1 MSDTEKENISTEEA
15 ETEAIEETKSGV
27 KICLDCNG
35 TGHIEDIE
43 KTDFSISA
51 SKKPCPKCE
60 GKGYIITDPDL
71 FNEPELEAVE
81 KFYNLSK
88 EMDDEIKKLP
98 EESAEAIKKWNKAI
112 SKTATTLKSAYFKI
126 LSEYNKARK
135 SLNEEKNKLIKSED
149 KYLRLLAEY
158 DNFRKRSIQE
168 KLNASSDAT
177 ARAAL
182 EVISVIDNFERAV
195 AAECSDENYKKG
207 VEMIYG
213 QFVEVI
219 KKLGVEEIDALGK
232 EFDPNLHNAVSQVE
246 DENFGENTVSQ
257 VYQKGYKLGDKVIRC
272 AMVVVANP

>member
-1 MSDTEKENISTEEA
+1 MSEKEKELEQEVPEEEKTGEPVEEIA
-15 ETEAIEETKSGV
+15 EEIIEE
-27 KICLDCNG
+27 D
-35 TGHIEDIE
+35 
-43 KTDFSISA
+43 
-51 SKKPCPKCE
+51 
-60 GKGYIITDPDL
+60 
-71 FNEPELEAVE
+71 AV
-81 KFYNLSK
+81 
-88 EMDDEIKKLP
+88 DELP
-98 EESAEAIKKWNKAI
+98 EEEAGESLEDKIKA
-112 SKTATTLKSAYFKI
+112 L
-126 LSEYNKARK
+126 
-135 SLNEEKNKLIKSED
+135 EEAAAADKD

-213 QFVEVI
+213 QFLEVI

>member
-1 MSDTEKENISTEEA
+1 MSEKEKELEQETPADETEEIA
-15 ETEAIEETKSGV
+15 EEIIEE
-27 KICLDCNG
+27 DAA
-35 TGHIEDIE
+35 EE
-43 KTDFSISA
+43 
-51 SKKPCPKCE
+51 
-60 GKGYIITDPDL
+60 
-71 FNEPELEAVE
+71 
-81 KFYNLSK
+81 
-88 EMDDEIKKLP
+88 LP
-98 EESAEAIKKWNKAI
+98 EEEAGESLEDKIKA
-112 SKTATTLKSAYFKI
+112 L
-126 LSEYNKARK
+126 
-135 SLNEEKNKLIKSED
+135 EEAAAADKD

-168 KLNASSDAT
+168 KLNAFSDAT
-177 ARAAL
+177 AKAAL
-182 EVISVIDNFERAV
+182 EVISVIDNFERAM

-213 QFVEVI
+213 QFLEVI

>member
-1 MSDTEKENISTEEA
+1 MSEKEKELEQEVPEEEKTGEPVEEIAEEIIEEDAVEEA
-15 ETEAIEETKSGV
+15 SEEEAGESLEDKIKALEEAAAADK
-27 KICLDCNG
+27 
-35 TGHIEDIE
+35 
-43 KTDFSISA
+43 
-51 SKKPCPKCE
+51 
-60 GKGYIITDPDL
+60 
-71 FNEPELEAVE
+71 
-81 KFYNLSK
+81 
-88 EMDDEIKKLP
+88 
-98 EESAEAIKKWNKAI
+98 
-112 SKTATTLKSAYFKI
+112 
-126 LSEYNKARK
+126 
-135 SLNEEKNKLIKSED
+135 D

-213 QFVEVI
+213 QFLEVI

-232 EFDPNLHNAVSQVE
+232 EFDPNMHNAVSQVE

>member
-1 MSDTEKENISTEEA
+1 MSEKEKELEQEVPADETETEEIA
-15 ETEAIEETKSGV
+15 EEIIEE
-27 KICLDCNG
+27 D
-35 TGHIEDIE
+35 
-43 KTDFSISA
+43 A
-51 SKKPCPKCE
+51 A
-60 GKGYIITDPDL
+60 
-71 FNEPELEAVE
+71 PEA
-81 KFYNLSK
+81 
-88 EMDDEIKKLP
+88 P
-98 EESAEAIKKWNKAI
+98 EEEAGESLEDKIKA
-112 SKTATTLKSAYFKI
+112 L
-126 LSEYNKARK
+126 
-135 SLNEEKNKLIKSED
+135 EEAAAADKD

-182 EVISVIDNFERAV
+182 EVISVIDNFERAM

-213 QFVEVI
+213 QFLEVI

-232 EFDPNLHNAVSQVE
+232 EFDPNMHNAVSQVE

>member
-1 MSDTEKENISTEEA
+1 MSEKEKELEQEVPADETETEEIA
-15 ETEAIEETKSGV
+15 EEIIEE
-27 KICLDCNG
+27 D
-35 TGHIEDIE
+35 
-43 KTDFSISA
+43 
-51 SKKPCPKCE
+51 
-60 GKGYIITDPDL
+60 
-71 FNEPELEAVE
+71 AVE
-81 KFYNLSK
+81 
-88 EMDDEIKKLP
+88 ELP
-98 EESAEAIKKWNKAI
+98 EEEAGESLEDKIKA
-112 SKTATTLKSAYFKI
+112 L
-126 LSEYNKARK
+126 
-135 SLNEEKNKLIKSED
+135 EEAAAADKD

-213 QFVEVI
+213 QFLEVI

-232 EFDPNLHNAVSQVE
+232 EFDPNMHNAVSQVE

>member
-1 MSDTEKENISTEEA
+1 MSEKEKELEQEVPADETETEEIA
-15 ETEAIEETKSGV
+15 EEIIEE
-27 KICLDCNG
+27 D
-35 TGHIEDIE
+35 
-43 KTDFSISA
+43 
-51 SKKPCPKCE
+51 
-60 GKGYIITDPDL
+60 
-71 FNEPELEAVE
+71 AVE
-81 KFYNLSK
+81 
-88 EMDDEIKKLP
+88 EVP
-98 EESAEAIKKWNKAI
+98 EEEAGESLEDKIKA
-112 SKTATTLKSAYFKI
+112 L
-126 LSEYNKARK
+126 
-135 SLNEEKNKLIKSED
+135 EEAAAADKD

-182 EVISVIDNFERAV
+182 EVISVIDNFERAM

-213 QFVEVI
+213 QFLDVI

-232 EFDPNLHNAVSQVE
+232 EFDPNMHNAVSQVE